1 MYYLSRIAKAMADV
15 EEAEESKITSQHPR
29 FAELCEVYGTPTV
42 IRKEITAVDP
52 NSIAAR
58 LITFTFYF
66 PPPTSEHASTEPLT
80 RTKKIPRTFDTYRLK
95 GIVGRLFGQ
104 RPMSLKLTWET
115 GELDPV
121 AGYEEEWD
129 SSDEEEEEE
138 EEEEESEE
146 AAAKND
152 QLPKRRA
159 NATDAD
165 ELVETG
171 KWVRREVELV
181 DSTREVGF
189 WIDGKEARVR
199 VELRHR

>member
-15 EEAEESKITSQHPR
+15 SEAEESKVTSQHPR
-29 FAELCEVYGTPTV
+29 FAELCEIYGAPTV
-42 IRKEITAVDP
+42 IRKELTAVDP

-58 LITFTFYF
+58 LISFTFYF
-66 PPPTSEHASTEPLT
+66 PPPTSEHASAEPVT

-129 SSDEEEEEE
+129 SSDEEEEEN
-138 EEEEESEE
+138 EES
-146 AAAKND
+146 AAKND
-152 QLPKRRA
+152 KLSKARA
-159 NATDAD
+159 DATSMD

-181 DSTREVGF
+181 DTTREVGF
-189 WIDGKEARVR
+189 WIDGKEARIR

>member
-15 EEAEESKITSQHPR
+15 PETEETNNTSQHPR
-29 FAELCEVYGTPTV
+29 FVELCEIYGRPTFT
-42 IRKEITAVDP
+42 RKSLAAVDP

-58 LITFTFYF
+58 LITFTFCF
-66 PPPTSEHASTEPLT
+66 ISPTSEHASKKSVT
-80 RTKKIPRTFDTYRLK
+80 RTKKIPRAFDTYRLK

-104 RPMSLKLTWET
+104 KPMSLKLTLET

-129 SSDEEEEEE
+129 SSDEEGNEED
-138 EEEEESEE
+138 
-146 AAAKND
+146 AGRDD
-152 QLPKRRA
+152 QLPKKRED
-159 NATDAD
+159 TMSAD
-165 ELVETG
+165 EMVKTG

-189 WIDGKEARVR
+189 WIDGKEAKVR
-199 VELRHR
+199 VELRWR

>member
-15 EEAEESKITSQHPR
+15 PETEVTNITSQHPR
-29 FAELCEVYGTPTV
+29 FAELCNIYGAPTV
-42 IRKEITAVDP
+42 TRKAAMAVDP

-66 PPPTSEHASTEPLT
+66 PLSPSEHESAEPVA
-80 RTKKIPRTFDTYRLK
+80 RTKMIPRAFDIYRLK
-95 GIVGRLFGQ
+95 GIVGRLFGKK
-104 RPMSLKLTWET
+104 PMSLKLTWES

-129 SSDEEEEEE
+129 SSDEEEIVEGEN
-138 EEEEESEE
+138 
-146 AAAKND
+146 ND
-152 QLPKRRA
+152 QLHRKREDA
-159 NATDAD
+159 MSAD
-165 ELVETG
+165 ELVKTG

-199 VELRHR
+199 VELRRR

>member
-15 EEAEESKITSQHPR
+15 PEAEESNITSQHPR
-29 FAELCEVYGTPTV
+29 FAELCEIYGAPTV
-42 IRKEITAVDP
+42 GRKAATAVDP

-58 LITFTFYF
+58 LIAFTFYF
-66 PPPTSEHASTEPLT
+66 PTPTSEHASAKAPITH
-80 RTKKIPRTFDTYRLK
+80 TKKIPRTFDTYRLK

-104 RPMSLKLTWET
+104 KPMSLKLIWET

-129 SSDEEEEEE
+129 SSDEEEEEDRDGDQ
-138 EEEEESEE
+138 SHTRRE
-146 AAAKND
+146 AA
-152 QLPKRRA
+152 
-159 NATDAD
+159 TSAD
-165 ELVETG
+165 EMVKTG

-189 WIDGKEARVR
+189 WIDGKEARIR
-199 VELRHR
+199 VQLRQR